1 MLGGIIQRA
10 EESFARLAYLAPAD
24 APLALID
31 HLTAHAGT
39 WRARQIV
46 AEINEAHPLFQSL
59 RHAGFSVYSR
69 QRIWDLS
76 EISLPAGLSRLWRKE
91 EEIDSIPIQNLQREI
106 VPQLLQPVEFFAPS
120 SGGMVCQSDELLAYI
135 DATYGSQGIFLRPL
149 IHPNIDDIREKLLS
163 LLGGLENRRKLPVY
177 LAIRSYQAWIEPV
190 LEEIGAKASERQ
202 AVMVKH
208 LVTMQRE
215 MKTAPTRRKKVWAN
229 PAATIQKF
237 SGDD

>member
-1 MLGGIIQRA
+1 MLP
-10 EESFARLAYLAPAD
+10 FAPAD

-59 RHAGFSVYSR
+59 RQCGFSVYSR

-76 EISLPAGLSRLWRKE
+76 EISPPAGLSPLWRKE

-106 VPQLLQPVEFFAPS
+106 VPQLLQPVEFFAHSS
-120 SGGMVCQSDELLAYI
+120 SGMICQADELLAYV
-135 DATYGSQGIFLRPL
+135 DSTYGSQGIFLRPL
-149 IHPNIDDIREKLLS
+149 IHPNTDDMREKLLS
-163 LLGGLENRRKLPVY
+163 LLVSLPNRRALPVY
-177 LAIRSYQAWIEPV
+177 LCVRSYQTWIEPI
-190 LEEIGAKASERQ
+190 LEDVGAKASERQ

-208 LVTMQRE
+208 LVSPNARQKLFPHGAKKPGQIPPQRYNALIV
-215 MKTAPTRRKKVWAN
+215 MIK
-229 PAATIQKF
+229 
-237 SGDD
+237 